1 MSEISFACISG
12 GNFSA
17 PSVSLGSRHR
27 CCVEV
32 AGKFALRKTSPPR
45 ELRQCYRLC
54 HREHPLNQTAQ
65 YLQSDYTAEKGI
77 EIGVLVNHIMADAIR
92 AGASDVHIEP
102 WENSLVV
109 RIRLSG
115 VLTELIH
122 LPLDLMEK
130 ISGRLKVMANLISYM
145 TGLPQEGHASGGPE
159 LGGVELRIS
168 VFPTTRGEKIVIR
181 LFDPRNRSFDL
192 SALGIDSHTLK
203 IYLALLSRP
212 SGLILLTGPTG
223 SGKTTAIYSSLYT
236 IVQRTG
242 PAVSVSTVE
251 DPVEF
256 NLPMISQ
263 AQINPAQ
270 DFTYPKA
277 LRSLMRQDTQVIMIG
292 EIRDPETANIAVQAG
307 LTGHLVL
314 STIHSGIAAGVFARL
329 INMEIEPFLLAS
341 SVIGVLGIRLVRM
354 NCPHCS
360 QPYQPEAGLL
370 KMVPPELVATTEFLH
385 GVGCEKCSGTGFMG
399 RTAVTELLAPDEI
412 FRDAVLQR
420 CRPALFKTSP
430 SSRACRPCGR
440 TAFAVCSKARRR
452 WTKSCA

>member
-1 MSEISFACISG
+1 MNRTI
-12 GNFSA
+12 
-17 PSVSLGSRHR
+17 
-27 CCVEV
+27 
-32 AGKFALRKTSPPR
+32 
-45 ELRQCYRLC
+45 
-54 HREHPLNQTAQ
+54 Q

-77 EIGVLVNHIMADAIR
+77 EVGILVNHVLADAIG

-102 WENSLVV
+102 WENTLVV
-109 RIRLSG
+109 RVRLSG
-115 VLTELIH
+115 VLTELVH
-122 LPLDLMEK
+122 LPLELMEK
-130 ISGRLKVMANLISYM
+130 ISGRLKVMANLISYQ
-145 TGLPQEGHASGGPE
+145 TGLPQEGHASGGPD

-192 SALGIDSHTLK
+192 ATLGLDGETQKSWSK
-203 IYLALLSRP
+203 LLTKP
-212 SGLILLTGPTG
+212 SGLLLLTGPTG

-242 PAVSVSTVE
+242 PAVSISTVE

-277 LRSLMRQDTQVIMIG
+277 LRSLMRQDPQVIMIG

-307 LTGHLVL
+307 LTGHLVI

-341 SVIGVLGIRLVRM
+341 SVLAVLGIRLIRK
-354 NCPHCS
+354 NCPHCL
-360 QPYQPEAGLL
+360 QAYTPEPALL
-370 KMVPPELVATTEFLH
+370 KMFPAELAATTQFVR
-385 GVGCEKCSGTGFMG
+385 GAGCDRCSGTGFAG
-399 RTAVTELLAPDEI
+399 RSAVTELLQPDEV
-412 FRDAVLQR
+412 FRESVLQR
-420 CRPALFKTSP
+420 LPTRALQNIAIQQGLQTMWQDGLKRVIKGDTTIDEILRVIASDQL
-430 SSRACRPCGR
+430 
-440 TAFAVCSKARRR
+440 
-452 WTKSCA
+452 

>member
-1 MSEISFACISG
+1 M
-12 GNFSA
+12 N
-17 PSVSLGSRHR
+17 R
-27 CCVEV
+27 
-32 AGKFALRKTSPPR
+32 TSD
-45 ELRQCYRLC
+45 
-54 HREHPLNQTAQ
+54 

-77 EIGVLVNHIMADAIR
+77 EIGVLVNHIIADAIH
-92 AGASDVHIEP
+92 AGASDVHLEP
-102 WENSLVV
+102 WENTFVV

-115 VLTELIH
+115 VLTELVH

-130 ISGRLKVMANLISYM
+130 ISGRFKVIANLISYQ

-168 VFPTTRGEKIVIR
+168 VFPTTRGEKIVVR

-192 SALGIDSHTLK
+192 GSLGLDEGALKTYLK
-203 IYLALLSRP
+203 LLTRP

-223 SGKTTAIYSSLYT
+223 SGKTTAIYASLHQ

-242 PAVSVSTVE
+242 PAVSISTVE

-277 LRSLMRQDTQVIMIG
+277 LRSLMRQDPQVIMIG
-292 EIRDPETANIAVQAG
+292 EIRDPETAGIAVQAG
-307 LTGHLVL
+307 LTGHLVI
-314 STIHSGIAAGVFARL
+314 STIHSGIAAGAFARL

-341 SVIGVLGIRLVRM
+341 SIIGVLSVRLIRK
-354 NCPHCS
+354 NCPHCA
-360 QPYQPEAGLL
+360 QPYQPELGLL
-370 KMVPPELVATTEFLH
+370 KLVPAEVIPTTQFMR
-385 GVGCEKCSGTGFMG
+385 GAGCEKCSGTGFIG

-412 FRDAVLQR
+412 FRDAVLQKLPTR
-420 CRPALFKTSP
+420 ALQNVAIQQGMQTMWQDGLRRVIKGQTTLEEIL
-430 SSRACRPCGR
+430 RVI
-440 TAFAVCSKARRR
+440 AVDQI
-452 WTKSCA
+452 